1 MGKTKENGASMAA
14 PFPVSSRHAKG
25 GLPAVE
31 AVDAYGSSFMGQ
43 LATATWEQGQLA
55 YAKLLQSAA

>member
-1 MGKTKENGASMAA
+1 MAA

-31 AVDAYGSSFMGQ
+31 AVDAYGPSFMGQ